1 YLAEANPMKL
11 ASFEALWETENPAPF
26 AVVADINQEAV
37 RNDFEILIPKMFS
50 FMVHNSFSG
59 EVKGINDLQREA
71 VEKYGSGYYI
81 PNDVRGMFWS
91 FRAMVGSG
99 GALLLI
105 VFVTGVLVFFC
116 RDKIREHYCC
126 LKLMPILLPLP
137 FIANSAGWYI
147 AEAGRQPW
155 IVVGLQKTAVAVSP
169 NLSAGEVWITL
180 IGFTAIYLFLAVL
193 AVFAAVMFIRRTKI
207 TSEE

>member
-1 YLAEANPMKL
+1 
-11 ASFEALWETENPAPF
+11 
-26 AVVADINQEAV
+26 
-37 RNDFEILIPKMFS
+37 
-50 FMVHNSFSG
+50 
-59 EVKGINDLQREA
+59 
-71 VEKYGSGYYI
+71 
-81 PNDVRGMFWS
+81 
-91 FRAMVGSG
+91 MVGTG
-99 GALLLI
+99 GLLLFI
-105 VFVTGVLVFFC
+105 VFVTGCLAFFK
-116 RDKIREHYCC
+116 RDEIRDYRCC
-126 LKLMPILLPLP
+126 LKLMPLLLPLP

-193 AVFAAVMFIRRTKI
+193 AVFAAVMFIRKTKI

>member
-1 YLAEANPMKL
+1 
-11 ASFEALWETENPAPF
+11 
-26 AVVADINQEAV
+26 
-37 RNDFEILIPKMFS
+37 
-50 FMVHNSFSG
+50 
-59 EVKGINDLQREA
+59 
-71 VEKYGSGYYI
+71 
-81 PNDVRGMFWS
+81 
-91 FRAMVGSG
+91 MVGAG

-105 VFVTGVLVFFC
+105 VFVTGCLVFFC
-116 RDKIREHYCC
+116 RDKIRNHLCC
-126 LKLMPILLPLP
+126 LKLMPLLLPIP

-193 AVFAAVMFIRRTKI
+193 AVFAAVMFIRRTQI
-207 TSEE
+207 TEEE